1 MEHNVHYF
9 SSPAKINLFLHICG
23 RREDGYHNLQTLFQ
37 LLDQGDRIG
46 LRLTNTNKITLINSI
61 DAVEYKDNLIVKA
74 AELLLPYRQSQQLG
88 IDVFIDKNLP
98 MGGGLGGGSS
108 NAATMLMALNIVW
121 GCKLSQSNLMKLGL
135 SLGADVPV
143 FINGHT
149 AFAQGVGETLFNT
162 QQPDKVF
169 LVVTPKVHVSTKTI
183 FTHKDLPRNT
193 QILDFSRYTFEDTH
207 NDCEKLVCELHPE
220 VANLLD
226 RLINYA
232 PSRMTGTG
240 SSVFAMF
247 DTQQQAKNAIK
258 HLPDYASAIVA
269 NGINVSP
276 LISELAQVKS
286 HFENKF

>member
-1 MEHNVHYF
+1 MEQVVHYF

-23 RREDGYHNLQTLFQ
+23 QREDGYHHLQTLFQ
-37 LLDQGDRIG
+37 LLDKGDRIG
-46 LRLTNTNKITLINSI
+46 LFRTKTGEINLIDKIES
-61 DAVEYKDNLIVKA
+61 VEDDDNLIVKA
-74 AELLLPYRQSQQLG
+74 AKLLLPYRHSSDFG
-88 IDVFIDKNLP
+88 VDIFVEKNLP

-108 NAATMLMALNIVW
+108 NAATTLLALSVMW
-121 GCKLSQSNLMKLGL
+121 GCNLAHNKLMQLGL

-149 AFAQGVGETLFNT
+149 AFAEGIGENLYNT
-162 QQPDKVF
+162 QQPEKVF
-169 LVVTPKVHVSTKTI
+169 LVMTPNVQVSTKTI
-183 FTHKDLPRNT
+183 FTHKDLPRDT
-193 QILDFSRYTFEDTH
+193 QLLDFSRYSFESTR
-207 NDCEKLVCELHPE
+207 NDCEKLVRNLYPE

-247 DTQQQAKNAIK
+247 DTQQQAQNAIK

-269 NGINVSP
+269 KGINVSP

-286 HFENKF
+286 QFERKF